1 MNCFPALVL
10 VPISSISVRLPSGVS
25 ASLPPVM
32 LLRRS
37 CQRSASSFSSNG
49 SVMPPMLT
57 VLSAASVTVR

>member
-32 LLRRS
+32 L
-37 CQRSASSFSSNG
+37 
-49 SVMPPMLT
+49 PMLT